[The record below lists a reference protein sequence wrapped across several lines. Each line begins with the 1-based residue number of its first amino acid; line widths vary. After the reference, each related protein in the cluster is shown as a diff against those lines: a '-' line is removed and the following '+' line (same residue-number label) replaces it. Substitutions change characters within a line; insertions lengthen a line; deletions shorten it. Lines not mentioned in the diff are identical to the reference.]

1 MAPLKDKKKKKRPK
15 KLVGKPFIGVHKTGL
30 NRDIPMGGGGGS
42 QNLLANLLASRQAQQ
57 SQPIQTPDQFKIAQ
71 DITSIKAEQQVQA
84 EKQRKANYGYT
95 IPENQLRKELE
106 AQKKA
111 EASAAKMEQ
120 MKAEAAK
127 PKGGLTPEQA
137 HAAATVMLK
146 RTQDKAAAK
155 SAGGAPSN
163 LKEAVGAAPAKITI
177 KRSAADAKKVAA
189 MQAAMSSAPMTA
201 GVGVAGTDMPADPG
215 AEVTQPYRED
225 LFNRRGHKVE
235 QGLHLA
241 PPTVMAP
248 EDADFSHS
256 LVGKDEI

>member
-15 KLVGKPFIGVHKTGL
+15 KLVGKPFVGVHKTGM

-42 QNLLANLLASRQAQQ
+42 QNLLANLLASRQ
-57 SQPIQTPDQFKIAQ
+57 SQPGQVAQTPDQFKIAQ

-84 EKQRKANYGYT
+84 EKARRANYGLT
-95 IPENQLRKELE
+95 IPENELRKQLA

-111 EASAAKMEQ
+111 EESAAKMEK
-120 MKAEAAK
+120 MKAEAGVK
-127 PKGGLTPEQA
+127 PKGLTEEQA
-137 HAAATVMLK
+137 NAAATAMLK
-146 RTQDKAAAK
+146 RTQDRAAAAA
-155 SAGGAPSN
+155 AGGAPSN

-189 MQAAMSSAPMTA
+189 MQAAMSSAPVA
-201 GVGVAGTDMPADPG
+201 VAGTDMPADPG
-215 AEVTQPYRED
+215 AEVSQPYSED
-225 LFNRRGHKVE
+225 LFNRKGHKVE

-248 EDADFSHS
+248 EDADYSHS
-256 LVGKDEI
+256 LIGKDEV